1 MTKRKGTKSQTMDN
15 KLVRYPRGNMGN
27 PKPQI
32 EKGQA
37 EA

>member
-1 MTKRKGTKSQTMDN
+1 MDN
-15 KLVRYPRGNMGN
+15 KLVRYPRGN

-32 EKGQA
+32 EKGQT